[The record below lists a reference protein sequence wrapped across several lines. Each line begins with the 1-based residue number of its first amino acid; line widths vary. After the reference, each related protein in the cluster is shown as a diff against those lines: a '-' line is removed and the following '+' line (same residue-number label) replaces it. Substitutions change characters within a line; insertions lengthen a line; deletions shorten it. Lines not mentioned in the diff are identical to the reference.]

1 MMISH
6 FYLIKMDWCEI
17 HKEQKNL
24 IELNLKNEVFKRSQ
38 LVSCRFLNLLC
49 PTFLTPQRVL
59 GEEVNYLVY
68 KNFSTALHCS
78 FIFFAFFN
86 QFHGQKKLATWI

>member
-1 MMISH
+1 MKFSNGVNFSITSYI
-6 FYLIKMDWCEI
+6 FFLRI
-17 HKEQKNL
+17 
-24 IELNLKNEVFKRSQ
+24 
-38 LVSCRFLNLLC
+38 VSCRFLNLLY